1 MRTNCCSLENRKILF
16 LVVIIVITWTL
27 SFQAHLEVPVE
38 TLPIKLFLQLL
49 ASFFDWGLLS
59 SSSSHTWKLWLLLF
73 VRSAISTCTSLL
85 TLQLIF
91 LWNSYFLR
99 VISLRETSRELCDN
113 NRIRRTF
120 ESYSCAKEKSS
131 GVENVWIVGRKIGKR
146 KFVLFFNNF
155 AISCF
160 TDARNL

>member
-1 MRTNCCSLENRKILF
+1 MKTPLCGTARHGIVRQLALLCKGIKGQNPLLQVSELVPRMRTNCCSLENRKILF

-99 VISLRETSRELCDN
+99 ANITW
-113 NRIRRTF
+113 
-120 ESYSCAKEKSS
+120 AM
-131 GVENVWIVGRKIGKR
+131 WQ
-146 KFVLFFNNF
+146 
-155 AISCF
+155 
-160 TDARNL
+160 